1 MNTESNNTSNTF
13 VPDIP
18 FDKERDVPFGVAIQI
33 DLDDNG
39 GVVEL
44 HSFYEAAAFATDEL
58 KAWHDIIGTETSD
71 KPFIQKIID
80 FQLQTP
86 RSVLAA
92 ARGVLNGEMTSAEG
106 FTVIR
111 KDLNAYLCCKC
122 VHSAGTLGQMAAIM
136 YRYEPMLMGLL
147 AGATGA
153 AQLSDAAGFNSSAD
167 AESFTFGY
175 AFTLQFRTNVRPEML
190 DGKISETLRKI
201 NGIIRRVEMA
211 EKQLKPLENEHFAL
225 QQGIEDATRQ
235 LQSYRNDVSEYISQ
249 LVAEIKQTSDSA
261 VNAMWE
267 QLNLIQNDHERQLA
281 ALRQSV
287 ASRIRYG
294 TALDYWN
301 AQLTQNQT
309 KANQMTGWYVI
320 SGLFLIVAVLGI
332 VTTISFKM
340 SNISTIM
347 SIVTLGVPTLV
358 ACGLMYML
366 IQTRARY
373 ERAAETAQEKVTL
386 LETLA
391 ALETEG
397 KAKDE
402 DREGI
407 LENVF
412 KTANSPASSTVST
425 TVSAPVQASV
435 VPSFAVSDNAEET
448 KN

>member
-1 MNTESNNTSNTF
+1 MTTQNDINSTTF
-13 VPDIP
+13 NVDFP
-18 FDKERDVPFGVAIQI
+18 FDKERDIPFGVPIHI
-33 DLDDNG
+33 ELDDNG

-44 HSFYEAAAFATDEL
+44 RSFYEAGIFAVNEL
-58 KAWHDIIGTETSD
+58 KAWHDIIGSETSD

-86 RSVLAA
+86 RSILSAAQSVLSS
-92 ARGVLNGEMTSAEG
+92 EMTTAEG
-106 FTVIR
+106 FTIIR
-111 KDLNAYLCCKC
+111 KDLNAYLSFKC
-122 VHSAGTLGQMAAIM
+122 IHSQGTLGQMATIM

-153 AQLSDAAGFNSSAD
+153 ASLTDAANFTTSAD

-175 AFTLQFRTNVRPEML
+175 AFTLQFRTNVQPEML
-190 DGKISETLRKI
+190 DGKVSETLRKI
-201 NGIIRRVEMA
+201 NGIIRRVELA
-211 EKQLKPLENEHFAL
+211 EKQIKPIENEHFAL
-225 QQGIEDATRQ
+225 QQGIEEARRQ
-235 LQSYRNDVSEYISQ
+235 LQIYRNDVAEYVSQ

-261 VNAMWE
+261 VNAMWD

-281 ALRQSV
+281 SLRQSV

-301 AQLTQNQT
+301 DQLLQNQT

-320 SGLFLIVAVLGI
+320 SGLFSITAVLAIVAG
-332 VTTISFKM
+332 ISFKLT
-340 SNISTIM
+340 NISTFM
-347 SIVTLGVPTLV
+347 TIVTLGLPILI
-358 ACGLMYML
+358 ACGLMFML
-366 IQTRARY
+366 IQTRTRY
-373 ERAAETAQEKVTL
+373 EKAAAQAQEKVSM

-412 KTANSPASSTVST
+412 KTSFTPSSQ
-425 TVSAPVQASV
+425 PVEKV
-435 VPSFAVSDNAEET
+435 EE
-448 KN
+448 N

>member
-1 MNTESNNTSNTF
+1 MTTQNDTNSTTF
-13 VPDIP
+13 NVDFP
-18 FDKERDVPFGVAIQI
+18 FDKERDIPFGVPIHI
-33 DLDDNG
+33 ELDDNG

-44 HSFYEAAAFATDEL
+44 RSFYEAGIFAVNEL
-58 KAWHDIIGTETSD
+58 KAWHDIIGSETSD

-86 RSVLAA
+86 RSILSAAQSVLSS
-92 ARGVLNGEMTSAEG
+92 EMTTAEG
-106 FTVIR
+106 FTIIR
-111 KDLNAYLCCKC
+111 KDLNAYLSFKC
-122 VHSAGTLGQMAAIM
+122 IHSQGTLGQMATIM

-153 AQLSDAAGFNSSAD
+153 ASLTDAANFTTSAD

-175 AFTLQFRTNVRPEML
+175 AFTLQFRTNVQPEML
-190 DGKISETLRKI
+190 DGKVSETLRKI
-201 NGIIRRVEMA
+201 NGIIRRVELA
-211 EKQLKPLENEHFAL
+211 EKQIKPIENEHFAL
-225 QQGIEDATRQ
+225 QQGIEEARRQ
-235 LQSYRNDVSEYISQ
+235 LQIYRNDVAEYVSQ

-261 VNAMWE
+261 VNAMWD

-281 ALRQSV
+281 SLRQSV

-301 AQLTQNQT
+301 DQLLQNQT

-320 SGLFLIVAVLGI
+320 SGLFSITAVLAIVAG
-332 VTTISFKM
+332 ISFKLT
-340 SNISTIM
+340 NISTFM
-347 SIVTLGVPTLV
+347 TIVTLGLPILI
-358 ACGLMYML
+358 ACGLMFML
-366 IQTRARY
+366 IQTRTRY
-373 ERAAETAQEKVTL
+373 EKAAAQAQEKVSM

-412 KTANSPASSTVST
+412 KTSFTPSSQ
-425 TVSAPVQASV
+425 PVEKV
-435 VPSFAVSDNAEET
+435 EE
-448 KN
+448 N

>member
-1 MNTESNNTSNTF
+1 
-13 VPDIP
+13 
-18 FDKERDVPFGVAIQI
+18 
-33 DLDDNG
+33 
-39 GVVEL
+39 
-44 HSFYEAAAFATDEL
+44 
-58 KAWHDIIGTETSD
+58 
-71 KPFIQKIID
+71 
-80 FQLQTP
+80 
-86 RSVLAA
+86 
-92 ARGVLNGEMTSAEG
+92 
-106 FTVIR
+106 
-111 KDLNAYLCCKC
+111 
-122 VHSAGTLGQMAAIM
+122 
-136 YRYEPMLMGLL
+136 
-147 AGATGA
+147 
-153 AQLSDAAGFNSSAD
+153 
-167 AESFTFGY
+167 
-175 AFTLQFRTNVRPEML
+175 ML

-435 VPSFAVSDNAEET
+435 VPSFAASENAEET

>member
-1 MNTESNNTSNTF
+1 MNTQNETYSAPASADF
-13 VPDIP
+13 SLDRERDIP
-18 FDKERDVPFGVAIQI
+18 FGVPIHI
-33 DLDDNG
+33 ELDDNG

-44 HSFYEAAAFATDEL
+44 RSFYEAGVFAAGEL
-58 KAWHDIIGTETSD
+58 KAWHDIIGSETSD

-86 RSVLAA
+86 RSILNA
-92 ARGVLNGEMTSAEG
+92 ARSVLNTEMSAAEG
-106 FTVIR
+106 FSIIR
-111 KDLNAYLCCKC
+111 KDLNAYLGFKC
-122 VHSAGTLGQMAAIM
+122 IHSQGTLGQMATIM
-136 YRYEPMLMGLL
+136 YRYEPMLMGIL

-153 AQLSDAAGFNSSAD
+153 APLTDAAGFGTSAD

-175 AFTLQFRTNVRPEML
+175 AFTLQFRTNVQPEML
-190 DGKISETLRKI
+190 DGKVSETLRKI
-201 NGIIRRVEMA
+201 NGIIRRVELA
-211 EKQLKPLENEHFAL
+211 EKQIKPIESEHFAL
-225 QQGIEDATRQ
+225 QQGIEEARRQ
-235 LQSYRNDVSEYISQ
+235 LQMYRNDVAQYVSQ

-261 VNAMWE
+261 VGAMWD

-301 AQLTQNQT
+301 DQLNQNQT

-320 SGLFLIVAVLGI
+320 SGLFSITAVLAIVAG
-332 VTTISFKM
+332 ISFKM
-340 SNISTIM
+340 PNISTFM
-347 SIVTLGVPTLV
+347 SIVTLGLPIAI
-358 ACGLMYML
+358 ACGLLFML
-366 IQTRARY
+366 LQTRTRY
-373 ERAAETAQEKVTL
+373 EKVAAQAQEKVSM

-412 KTANSPASSTVST
+412 QTSFAPQPAASAHSAAAATPSPASAT
-425 TVSAPVQASV
+425 
-435 VPSFAVSDNAEET
+435 AEPT
-448 KN
+448 DRP